1 MLKYVLKYKDLS
13 LTVKKYPVSK
23 RMRLI
28 VHRNGSVTL
37 TCHTRTS
44 KKEIEKFIEI
54 NYLWILETVKKNVY
68 LQPVREPFE
77 SYDIKD
83 LKKKAALYIPERLG
97 MLARLHN
104 LEYTELS
111 IGSASTKWGSCSRDK
126 RIRIS
131 CYVMLLNKEQI
142 DYVLLHELCH
152 LIHFNHSAAF
162 HERLNQMLPGHNEK
176 QLVREIRKISIPRRK

>member
-13 LTVKKYPVSK
+13 LTVKKYSVS
-23 RMRLI
+23 RCLRVI
-28 VHRNGSVTL
+28 VHRDGSVTL

-54 NYLWILETVKKNVY
+54 NYLWILETVKKSVY
-68 LQPVREPFE
+68 LQPVRESFE
-77 SYDIKD
+77 GLDVTE
-83 LKKKAALYIPERLG
+83 LKKKAALYIPKRLKE
-97 MLARLHN
+97 LARLHN
-104 LEYTELS
+104 LEFREVT
-111 IGSASTKWGSCSRDK
+111 IGSATTKWGSCSRDK

-131 CYVMLLNKEQI
+131 CYVMLLEEKLI

-162 HERLNQMLPGHNEK
+162 HETLNQMLPEHNEK
-176 QLVREIRKISIPRRK
+176 QLVKEIRKLSIPKQK